1 MDLLKQLES
10 KMQALVQQRNQLKE
24 ELESLKAA
32 GAAAAAMG
40 DQELQS
46 LRARLE
52 EAVAEKTALEK
63 DREAVKEQVASI
75 LRALEA
81 LG

>member
-10 KMQALVQQRNQLKE
+10 KMQALVQQRNQLKD
-24 ELESLKAA
+24 ELDALKAA
-32 GAAAAAMG
+32 GATG
-40 DQELQS
+40 DREIQS
-46 LRARLE
+46 LKAKLE
-52 EAVAEKTALEK
+52 EALAEKAVLER

>member
-24 ELESLKAA
+24 ELDALKAA
-32 GAAAAAMG
+32 GAAG
-40 DQELQS
+40 DQELQT
-46 LRARLE
+46 LRTQLE
-52 EAVAEKTALEK
+52 EVRAEKTALER

>member
-10 KMQALVQQRNQLKE
+10 KMQALVHQRNQLRE
-24 ELESLKAA
+24 ELEALKVA
-32 GAAAAAMG
+32 GAG
-40 DQELQS
+40 EEREVQS
-46 LRARLE
+46 LRAQLE
-52 EAVAEKTALEK
+52 EATAEKVALER
-63 DREAVKEQVASI
+63 DREAVKDQVAAI

>member
-10 KMQALVQQRNQLKE
+10 KMQALVQQRNQLKD
-24 ELESLKAA
+24 ELDALKAA
-32 GAAAAAMG
+32 GATG

-52 EAVAEKTALEK
+52 ELMAEKALLEK

>member
-10 KMQALVQQRNQLKE
+10 KMQALVLQRNQLKE
-24 ELESLKAA
+24 ELDALKAA
-32 GAAAAAMG
+32 GAAG

>member
-1 MDLLKQLES
+1 MELLKQLES
-10 KMQALVQQRNQLKE
+10 RVQALVQQRNQLKE
-24 ELESLKAA
+24 ELDALKAA
-32 GAAAAAMG
+32 G

-52 EAVAEKTALEK
+52 EAQAERISLQKE
-63 DREAVKEQVASI
+63 REAVKDQVAAI
-75 LRALEA
+75 LRSLEA

>member
-10 KMQALVQQRNQLKE
+10 KMQGLVQQRNQLKE
-24 ELESLKAA
+24 ELDALKAVSLT
-32 GAAAAAMG
+32 G
-40 DQELQS
+40 DQELMS

>member
-24 ELESLKAA
+24 ELDALKAA
-32 GAAAAAMG
+32 G

-52 EAVAEKTALEK
+52 EAQAERTTLQKE
-63 DREAVKEQVASI
+63 REAVKEQVATI
-75 LRALEA
+75 LRSLEA

>member
-1 MDLLKQLES
+1 MDLLKQLEA
-10 KMQALVQQRNQLKE
+10 KVQGLVQQRNQLKE
-24 ELESLKAA
+24 ELDALKAN
-32 GAAAAAMG
+32 G

-52 EAVAEKTALEK
+52 EAQAERTTLQQE
-63 DREAVKEQVASI
+63 REAVKDQVAAI
-75 LRALEA
+75 LRSLEA

>member
-10 KMQALVQQRNQLKE
+10 KMQTLVQQRNQLKD
-24 ELESLKAA
+24 ELDALKAA
-32 GAAAAAMG
+32 GATG
-40 DQELQS
+40 DREIQS
-46 LRARLE
+46 LKARLE
-52 EAVAEKTALEK
+52 EVMAEKTSLEK
-63 DREAVKEQVASI
+63 DREAVKDQVVSI

>member
-1 MDLLKQLES
+1 MDLLKQLEA

-24 ELESLKAA
+24 ELDALKAA
-32 GAAAAAMG
+32 GSA
-40 DQELQS
+40 DSQELQT
-46 LRARLE
+46 LRTRLE
-52 EAVAEKTALEK
+52 DALAEKAALEK
-63 DREAVKEQVASI
+63 DREAVKEQVGAI

>member
-1 MDLLKQLES
+1 MDLLKQLEA
-10 KMQALVQQRNQLKE
+10 KMQALVQQRNQLKD
-24 ELESLKAA
+24 ELDALKAA
-32 GAAAAAMG
+32 GAAG
-40 DQELQS
+40 NQELLS

-52 EAVAEKTALEK
+52 EVMAEKTALER

>member
-1 MDLLKQLES
+1 MDLLKQLEA
-10 KMQALVQQRNQLKE
+10 KVQALVQQRNQLKD
-24 ELESLKAA
+24 ELDAIKAT
-32 GAAAAAMG
+32 G

-52 EAVAEKTALEK
+52 EAQAERTTLQKE
-63 DREAVKEQVASI
+63 REAVKDQVAAI
-75 LRALEA
+75 LRSLEA

>member
-1 MDLLKQLES
+1 MDLLKQLEA
-10 KMQALVQQRNQLKE
+10 KMQSLVQQRNQLRE
-24 ELESLKAA
+24 ELDTLKAA
-32 GAAAAAMG
+32 GTAES
-40 DQELQS
+40 QELQS

-52 EAVAEKTALEK
+52 DALAEKASLEK
-63 DREAVKEQVASI
+63 DREAVKEQVAAI

>member
-10 KMQALVQQRNQLKE
+10 KVQTLVQQRNDLRD
-24 ELESLKAA
+24 ELEALKAA
-32 GAAAAAMG
+32 GAAG
-40 DQELQS
+40 EREVQS

-52 EAVAEKTALEK
+52 ETLAEKAALEG
-63 DREAVKEQVASI
+63 DREAVKEQVAAI

>member
-10 KMQALVQQRNQLKE
+10 KMQALVQQRNQLRD
-24 ELESLKAA
+24 ELEALKVTGTA
-32 GAAAAAMG
+32 GG
-40 DQELQS
+40 REIQS

-52 EAVAEKTALEK
+52 EVLAEKTSLERE
-63 DREAVKEQVASI
+63 REAVKEQVASI

>member
-1 MDLLKQLES
+1 MDLLKQLET
-10 KMQALVQQRNQLKE
+10 KMHALVQQRNQLKE
-24 ELESLKAA
+24 ELDALKAA
-32 GAAAAAMG
+32 GAAG

-52 EAVAEKTALEK
+52 EALAEKTALEK
-63 DREAVKEQVASI
+63 DREAVKAQVASI
-75 LRALEA
+75 LQALEA

>member
-24 ELESLKAA
+24 ELDTLKAA
-32 GAAAAAMG
+32 GAAG

-52 EAVAEKTALEK
+52 EALAQKTALEK
-63 DREAVKEQVASI
+63 DREAVKAQVASI
-75 LRALEA
+75 LQALEA

>member
-1 MDLLKQLES
+1 MDLLKQLET

-24 ELESLKAA
+24 ELDALKAA
-32 GAAAAAMG
+32 GSEG
-40 DQELQS
+40 DRELQTLKTKLEQALADKAS
-46 LRARLE
+46 LE
-52 EAVAEKTALEK
+52 N
-63 DREAVKEQVASI
+63 DREAVKEQVAAI

>member
-10 KMQALVQQRNQLKE
+10 KMQGLVQQRNQLKD
-24 ELESLKAA
+24 ELDVLKAA
-32 GAAAAAMG
+32 GAAG

-46 LRARLE
+46 LRTQLE
-52 EAVAEKTALEK
+52 ASLADKAALEK
-63 DREAVKEQVASI
+63 DREAVKAQVASI
-75 LRALEA
+75 LRALED

>member
-1 MDLLKQLES
+1 MDLLKQLEA
-10 KMQALVQQRNQLKE
+10 KMQTLVQQRNQLKE
-24 ELESLKAA
+24 ELEALKTA
-32 GAAAAAMG
+32 GAAG

-46 LRARLE
+46 LRSSLE
-52 EAVAEKTALEK
+52 AAMAANTALEK
-63 DREAVKEQVASI
+63 DREAVKDQVASI

>member
-10 KMQALVQQRNQLKE
+10 KMQALVLQRNQLKE
-24 ELESLKAA
+24 ELDALKAA
-32 GAAAAAMG
+32 GAAG

-46 LRARLE
+46 LRARLA

>member
-24 ELESLKAA
+24 ELEALKAA
-32 GAAAAAMG
+32 GAAG
-40 DQELQS
+40 DQELRALQ
-46 LRARLE
+46 ARLD
-52 EAVAEKTALEK
+52 EALAEKAALEK
-63 DREAVKEQVASI
+63 DREAVKDQVASI

>member
-10 KMQALVQQRNQLKE
+10 KMRALVQQRNQLKE
-24 ELESLKAA
+24 ELDALKAA
-32 GAAAAAMG
+32 GAVG

-46 LRARLE
+46 LRTRLE
-52 EAVAEKTALEK
+52 DAIAEKTTLEK
-63 DREAVKEQVASI
+63 DREAVKEQVAAI

>member
-10 KMQALVQQRNQLKE
+10 KMQALVQQRNQLKD
-24 ELESLKAA
+24 ELDALKAV
-32 GAAAAAMG
+32 GATG
-40 DQELQS
+40 DREIQS
-46 LRARLE
+46 LRTRLE
-52 EAVAEKTALEK
+52 EVMAEKTLLEK

>member
-1 MDLLKQLES
+1 MDLLKQLEA
-10 KMQALVQQRNQLKE
+10 KVQALVQQRNQLKD
-24 ELESLKAA
+24 ELDAIKAA
-32 GAAAAAMG
+32 G

-52 EAVAEKTALEK
+52 EAQAERTTLQKE
-63 DREAVKEQVASI
+63 REAVKDQVAAI
-75 LRALEA
+75 LRSLEA

>member
-10 KMQALVQQRNQLKE
+10 KMQTLVQQRNQLRD
-24 ELESLKAA
+24 ELDALKAT
-32 GAAAAAMG
+32 GTVG
-40 DQELQS
+40 DREIQS

-52 EAVAEKTALEK
+52 EVLAEKTSLER

-75 LRALEA
+75 LRVLEA

>member
-10 KMQALVQQRNQLKE
+10 KMQALVQQRNQLKD
-24 ELESLKAA
+24 ELDALKAV
-32 GAAAAAMG
+32 GATG
-40 DQELQS
+40 DREVQS

-52 EAVAEKTALEK
+52 ELMAEKALLEK
-63 DREAVKEQVASI
+63 DRESIKDQVASI

>member
-1 MDLLKQLES
+1 MDLLKQLET

-24 ELESLKAA
+24 ELDALKAA
-32 GAAAAAMG
+32 GAAG

-46 LRARLE
+46 LRTRLE
-52 EAVAEKTALEK
+52 EAVTEKTTLEK

>member
-1 MDLLKQLES
+1 M
-10 KMQALVQQRNQLKE
+10 
-24 ELESLKAA
+24 
-32 GAAAAAMG
+32 
-40 DQELQS
+40 
-46 LRARLE
+46 
-52 EAVAEKTALEK
+52 AEKISLEK

>member
-24 ELESLKAA
+24 ELDALKAV
-32 GAAAAAMG
+32 GAAG

-52 EAVAEKTALEK
+52 EAMSEKAALEK
-63 DREAVKEQVASI
+63 DRETVKDQVASI